1 MNVGDESSP
10 PASFLEFSADVAI
23 AGITGSVGAVG
34 SSDGGGST
42 IEDGLG
48 SDIADVIVVEV
59 TPALSSCV
67 ELKVLLE
74 TVVTVVKKRIGCC
87 SALLVEDSD
96 WDTCVSLKAL
106 WKDFQ

>member
-10 PASFLEFSADVAI
+10 PASLEFGTDVAGG
-23 AGITGSVGAVG
+23 GITDPVAAGGT
-34 SSDGGGST
+34 SDGGGPDDCSVST

-48 SDIADVIVVEV
+48 SDGVEV
-59 TPALSSCV
+59 PPALSSCV

-96 WDTCVSLKAL
+96 WDTCVSLKAV